1 MQNGQI
7 ERILRLADPNIEIIL
22 VTMEPIGVDVLGYY
36 AKMLELKGIKDAD
49 NRLHLIVPVDKD
61 LTRPKQRD
69 SSLTTS
75 VWAVLSV

>member
-7 ERILRLADPNIEIIL
+7 ERILRLTDPNIEIIL
-22 VTMEPIGVDVLGYY
+22 VTMEPLGVDVLGYY